1 MLSGAA
7 FLLLSLLMVA
17 GIGWQLLA
25 QQGRQRAEIDRRL
38 GLIEAG
44 VGAGAGAA
52 AATTP
57 RRTVLSVPD
66 AVAPLLAQAQ
76 IELTTRALGILGGLL
91 LLTALAALLAAGPVA
106 ALAVIAGVPLGLL
119 GWVRRR
125 ARQRVEALIEA
136 LPYYID
142 AVRQMQAIGHSLA
155 QAMERALADAPAIVQ
170 SFIAPVARRLD
181 LGAPV
186 ADAMQMLAERLRVP
200 EISML
205 AAAIRTNMRYGG
217 SISAVLLNLSNILRE
232 RIRIKRELKA
242 AISEARISGRVL
254 VAMPL
259 VAMALLVAMNP
270 SYVDFFLH
278 DPRGAR
284 LAALAVA
291 LQGLGMLVMRRV
303 MRLSF

>member
-7 FLLLSLLMVA
+7 FLTLSLLIVA

-25 QQGRQRAEIDRRL
+25 EQARQRAVIDRRL
-38 GLIEAG
+38 GF
-44 VGAGAGAA
+44 VP
-52 AATTP
+52 AATSY
-57 RRTVLSVPD
+57 RRVALSVPD
-66 AVAPLLAQAQ
+66 IVAPLLVQAQ
-76 IELTTRALGILGGLL
+76 VEVTARALGIVGGGL
-91 LLTALAALLAAGPVA
+91 ALAALFALLVGGPVA
-106 ALAVIAGVPLGLL
+106 ALAVVVGVPLALL

-125 ARQRVEALIEA
+125 AQRRVEALIAA

-142 AVRQMQAIGHSLA
+142 AVRQMQAVGNSLA
-155 QAMERALADAPAIVQ
+155 QALERALSDAPAIVQ
-170 SFIAPVARRLD
+170 DYIAPVARRLE

-242 AISEARISGRVL
+242 AISEAKISGRVL
-254 VAMPL
+254 IVMPL
-259 VAMALLVAMNP
+259 VAMAALVAMNP
-270 SYVDFFLH
+270 DYVDFFLH
-278 DPRGAR
+278 DPRGHQ
-284 LAALAVA
+284 LAVVA
-291 LQGLGMLVMRRV
+291 VVLQAMGMLVMRRV
-303 MRLSF
+303 MRLAF

>member
-7 FLLLSLLMVA
+7 FLILSLLIVA

-25 QQGRQRAEIDRRL
+25 EQARQRAVIDRRL
-38 GLIEAG
+38 GLAS
-44 VGAGAGAA
+44 AA
-52 AATTP
+52 VAQRRVVLAA
-57 RRTVLSVPD
+57 PD
-66 AVAPLLAQAQ
+66 VVAPLLAQAQ
-76 IELTTRALGILGGLL
+76 IDVTTQALGIFGGVLVL
-91 LLTALAALLAAGPVA
+91 AALVALLAAGPVA

-119 GWVRRR
+119 AWVRRR
-125 ARQRVEALIEA
+125 AQRRVEALIEA

-142 AVRQMQAIGHSLA
+142 AVRQMQAVGNSLA
-155 QAMERALADAPAIVQ
+155 QALERALADAPAIVQ
-170 SFIAPVARRLD
+170 AYIAPVARRLE

-217 SISAVLLNLSNILRE
+217 SISAVLLNLANILRE

-242 AISEARISGRVL
+242 AISEAKISGRVL
-254 VAMPL
+254 IVMPL

-270 SYVDFFLH
+270 SYIDFFVN
-278 DPRGAR
+278 DPRGHR
-284 LAALAVA
+284 LAVVAVV
-291 LQGLGMLVMRRV
+291 LQGMGMLVMRRV
-303 MRLSF
+303 MRLAF

>member
-7 FLLLSLLMVA
+7 FLVLSLLIVA

-25 QQGRQRAEIDRRL
+25 EQARQRAVIDRRL
-38 GLIEAG
+38 GFAS
-44 VGAGAGAA
+44 AA
-52 AATTP
+52 AVAQ
-57 RRTVLSVPD
+57 RRVVLSAPD
-66 AVAPLLAQAQ
+66 VVAPLLAQAQ
-76 IELTTRALGILGGLL
+76 IDVTARALGIFGGVLVL
-91 LLTALAALLAAGPVA
+91 AALVALLAAGPVA

-119 GWVRRR
+119 AWVRRR
-125 ARQRVEALIEA
+125 AQRRVEALIEA

-142 AVRQMQAIGHSLA
+142 AVRQMQAVGNSLA
-155 QAMERALADAPAIVQ
+155 QALERALADAPAIVQ
-170 SFIAPVARRLD
+170 AYIAPVARRLE

-217 SISAVLLNLSNILRE
+217 SISAVLLNLANILRE

-242 AISEARISGRVL
+242 AISEAKISGRVL
-254 VAMPL
+254 IVMPL

-270 SYVDFFLH
+270 SYIDFFVN
-278 DPRGAR
+278 DPRGHR
-284 LAALAVA
+284 LAVVAVV
-291 LQGLGMLVMRRV
+291 LQGMGMLVMRRV
-303 MRLSF
+303 MRLAF

>member
-1 MLSGAA
+1 
-7 FLLLSLLMVA
+7 
-17 GIGWQLLA
+17 
-25 QQGRQRAEIDRRL
+25 
-38 GLIEAG
+38 
-44 VGAGAGAA
+44 
-52 AATTP
+52 
-57 RRTVLSVPD
+57 
-66 AVAPLLAQAQ
+66 
-76 IELTTRALGILGGLL
+76 
-91 LLTALAALLAAGPVA
+91 
-106 ALAVIAGVPLGLL
+106 
-119 GWVRRR
+119 
-125 ARQRVEALIEA
+125 
-136 LPYYID
+136 
-142 AVRQMQAIGHSLA
+142 
-155 QAMERALADAPAIVQ
+155 
-170 SFIAPVARRLD
+170 
-181 LGAPV
+181 
-186 ADAMQMLAERLRVP
+186 MLAERLRVP

-259 VAMALLVAMNP
+259 VALALLVAMNP

-303 MRLSF
+303 MRLAF

>member
-38 GLIEAG
+38 GF
-44 VGAGAGAA
+44 VGAGAA
-52 AATTP
+52 AATATAP

-76 IELTTRALGILGGLL
+76 IELTARALGILGGLL

-259 VAMALLVAMNP
+259 VALALLVAMNP

-303 MRLSF
+303 MRLAF